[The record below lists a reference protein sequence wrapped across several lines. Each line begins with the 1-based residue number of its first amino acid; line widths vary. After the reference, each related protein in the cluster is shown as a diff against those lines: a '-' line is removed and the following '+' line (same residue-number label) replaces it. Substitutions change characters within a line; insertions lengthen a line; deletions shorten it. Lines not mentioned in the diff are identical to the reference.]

1 MVSHF
6 SLVFEPVT
14 ARLPDLPPIAAFAFE
29 GGAARELSW
38 EQIADWRADAGF
50 LWVHLHR
57 TEASHVEWL
66 QRQSG
71 LDALACEILLEEE
84 TRPRFV
90 VGSDHV
96 IVIMR
101 GVNHDPEDDPDDMVS
116 LRLWIGRDRVVSLRK
131 RRLMAISDLRK
142 ALHGGAILRT
152 PAELFVSITECLLD
166 RQVPVIDALGDIVDT
181 IEEELLDGI
190 SRDHRAQIGA
200 CRRQAIG
207 LRRYLAPQR
216 DVLSRLASDRMPWFD
231 EVCRANLREV
241 AERQARLV
249 EELDAVRDRAALA
262 NEEFAGR
269 MAERLNRNM
278 YVLSL
283 VAGVFLPLSFV
294 TGLLGIN
301 VGGIPGA
308 TAESAFW
315 FVCGGLTVVAA
326 VVLLLF
332 RRLRMM

>member
-1 MVSHF
+1 M
-6 SLVFEPVT
+6 T
-14 ARLPDLPPIAAFAFE
+14 ARLPELPPIAAFAFE
-29 GGAARELSW
+29 GGPARELSW
-38 EQIADWRADAGF
+38 DQIASFKGSSGF

-57 TEASHVEWL
+57 TESSHVDWL
-66 QRQSG
+66 QQQAG
-71 LDALACEILLEEE
+71 LDELSCEILLEEE

-101 GVNHDPEDDPDDMVS
+101 GVNLDPEEDPDDMVS
-116 LRLWIGRDRVVSLRK
+116 LRLWIGRDRIISLRK
-131 RRLMAISDLRK
+131 RRLMAIQDVRKVLHSGAVLRS
-142 ALHGGAILRT
+142 
-152 PAELFVSITECLLD
+152 PVELFVNITECLLD
-166 RQVPVIDALGDIVDT
+166 RQIPVVDSLEDIIDT
-181 IEEELLDGI
+181 IEEELLDGL
-190 SRDHRAQIGA
+190 SLDRRRHIGA

-216 DVLSRLASDRMPWFD
+216 DVLARLASDRVPWFD
-231 EVCRANLREV
+231 DICRAQMREV

-262 NEEFAGR
+262 SEELAGR
-269 MAERLNRNM
+269 MSERLNRNM

-283 VAGVFLPLSFV
+283 VAAVFLPLSFV

-308 TAESAFW
+308 TEQQAFW
-315 FVCGGLTVVAA
+315 IVCGGLTVIAA
-326 VVLLLF
+326 VVLWLF

>member
-1 MVSHF
+1 M
-6 SLVFEPVT
+6 T
-14 ARLPDLPPIAAFAFE
+14 YDLPQLPPIAAFAFT
-29 GGAARELSW
+29 GGPAFEMDWAKIASW
-38 EQIADWRADAGF
+38 RSGNGF

-57 TEASHVEWL
+57 TEPSHVEWL
-66 QRQSG
+66 QRHSG
-71 LDALACEILLEEE
+71 LDELSCEILLEEE
-84 TRPRFV
+84 TRPRV
-90 VGSDHV
+90 VVASDHV
-96 IVIMR
+96 IVILR
-101 GVNHDPEDDPDDMVS
+101 GVSLDPDEEPEDMVS
-116 LRLWIGRDRVVSLRK
+116 LRLWIGRDRIVTLRRRQLAAINELRRMLSAGTVVCS
-131 RRLMAISDLRK
+131 
-142 ALHGGAILRT
+142 
-152 PAELFVSITECLLD
+152 PAELFISMTECLLD
-166 RQVPVIDALGDIVDT
+166 QQIPVMNELVERIDA
-181 IEEELLDGI
+181 IEEDLLDGA
-190 SRDHRAQIGA
+190 SRDRRAQIGA

-216 DVLSRLASDRMPWFD
+216 DVLSRLASDRVPWFD
-231 EVCRANLREV
+231 DICRAHLREV

-262 NEEFAGR
+262 SEEFAGR

-308 TAESAFW
+308 SEDHAFW
-315 FVCGGLTVVAA
+315 IVCGGLAVVAA
-326 VVLLLF
+326 VVLWLF